1 MINRKFNFRKKK
13 IIMTELQNA
22 VKMVGGKITR
32 LNYYPSHF
40 GNIILHFQK
49 GDKMYEY
56 VVDRGDIYFNKKGVC
71 DYSYLRVEDKAS
83 YQKLIEIII
92 ATATQ

>member
-1 MINRKFNFRKKK
+1 MANINFNFSRKK
-13 IIMTELQNA
+13 IIIRELQNA
-22 VKMVGGKITR
+22 VKNVEGEITR
-32 LNYYPSHF
+32 LEYYPKVF
-40 GNIILHFQK
+40 GNIVLCFQK

-71 DYSYLRVEDKAS
+71 DNSYLRDEGKTS
-83 YQKLIEIII
+83 YQKLIEIVI